1 MSILNDEDFEK
12 GRYRIPLDPEQENDL
27 NDTIQT
33 VEDEILPQ
41 LFGVELYNLF
51 IADLVAGVPQS
62 ARFVTIFE
70 PFNDQTNGCITQSQG
85 MKVMLKGYTYYDYVR
100 DTNGAVTTNGTK
112 NTISENSTDMNGIQ
126 YDLTSRY
133 NDGVRNYKAI
143 QTYMAS
149 IDPDTYP
156 EYDGTPQPFNHIF

>member
-1 MSILNDEDFEK
+1 MSILNDEDFK
-12 GRYRIPLDPEQENDL
+12 NGRYRITVDPEQETDL
-27 NDTIQT
+27 DDTIET
-33 VEDEILPQ
+33 VENDILPQ
-41 LFGVELYNLF
+41 LFGVELYDLF

-62 ARFVTIFE
+62 VRFVTIFDA
-70 PFNDQTNGCITQSQG
+70 FNDQTNGCITQSQG

-100 DTNGAVTTNGTK
+100 DINGSVTPNGTK
-112 NTISENSTDMNGIQ
+112 KKISENSTDMNGIQ

-143 QTYMAS
+143 QHYMNT

-156 EYDGTPQPFNHIF
+156 EYDGTPQPFNHIY